1 MLRYFFF
8 ALFLGI
14 YANVFAQKYTISG
27 TIKDKANGET
37 LIGVAIGVKDTPQ
50 GTSTNEYGFFS
61 LTLPTGNYVIVANSV
76 GYKKQEFTIQL
87 TQNQILDVE
96 MESEAFE
103 IEEVTLV
110 GKEDEPDRNVRS
122 TEMSMN
128 KLEMKTIQKVPA
140 LLGEVD
146 VMRTLQ
152 TMPGVSTVGEGSQ
165 GFNVRGGGIDQ
176 NLILLDEA
184 VVFNSSHLL
193 GFFSVFNPD
202 AVKDVKLIKGGI
214 PSQYGG
220 RLSSILDIRMKEGN
234 NKRFA
239 GTGGVGTVSSRLTLE
254 APIVK
259 DKGSFVL
266 AGRRSYADLFLK
278 LSSNENLRNNIL
290 YFYDLSAKANYTL
303 GKKDRI
309 FLSGYFGRDY
319 FRFGKEFNFNWGNGT
334 GTLRWNHIFNDKLF
348 MNLTAVYSDY
358 KYGLGIPEGSQGFD
372 WQSQIKSYSPKLDFN
387 YYISPAH
394 TLNFGTQLIH
404 YDIQPGRVKPLGTSI
419 FNEIKLDNKRAL
431 ESSAYVSH
439 IWNPNAR
446 LSFEYGIR
454 FSTFTLL
461 GGGKYYDYVGE
472 LGERKTR
479 GKEYS
484 FGKNATVAS
493 YPNFEPRAALRYS
506 LDETSSIKLSYNRMA
521 QYIHLISN
529 TTAATPTDVW
539 TPSTR
544 NIKPEIAHQV
554 AGGYFKNLKDNTIEI
569 SGEIYYKTMSN
580 QIDYVNGAN
589 LLLNDDLEAELLY
602 GKGRSYGLELFVR
615 KSVGKLNGWVSYT
628 LSKTERQIDGLNRN
642 QWYAAKY
649 DRRHILSVVA
659 IYEATKRWSF
669 SANFSLSS
677 GIAITFPNAR
687 YEFGGLIIPHNSNDV
702 RNNYR
707 VPAYHRLDIS
717 ATWDRS
723 KPNRKW
729 AGSWVFSIYNLYSR
743 DNAFSVYFRQNKDN
757 PTKTE
762 AVRLAIFG
770 AMIPAV
776 TYNFKF

>member
-1 MLRYFFF
+1 MLRYLLLV
-8 ALFLGI
+8 LFGGLTFSA
-14 YANVFAQKYTISG
+14 YAQKYTISG
-27 TIKDKANGET
+27 TIKDLSNGET
-37 LIGVAIGVKDTPQ
+37 LIGVAVGIKDTPQ
-50 GTSTNEYGFFS
+50 GTSTNEYGFYS
-61 LTLPTGNYVIVANSV
+61 LTLPAGNYMLVANYV
-76 GYKKQEFTIQL
+76 GYEQKEFSIDLTKNQTLDIELALEPIQ
-87 TQNQILDVE
+87 
-96 MESEAFE
+96 
-103 IEEVTLV
+103 IEEVTV
-110 GKEDEPDRNVRS
+110 TSKEDEPDRNVRS

-128 KLEMKTIQKVPA
+128 KLEMKTILKVPA

-165 GFNVRGGGIDQ
+165 GFNVRGGGVDQ

-214 PSQYGG
+214 GAQYGG
-220 RLSSILDIRMKEGN
+220 RLSSVLDIRMKDGN

-239 GTGGVGTVSSRLTLE
+239 GTGGIGTVSSRLTLE
-254 APIVK
+254 APIKK
-259 DKGSFVL
+259 DKGSFIV
-266 AGRRSYADLFLK
+266 AARRSYADLFLR
-278 LSSNENLRNNIL
+278 LSPDANLRNNIL
-290 YFYDLSAKANYTL
+290 YFYDLSAKGNYTI
-303 GKKDRI
+303 GKKDRVFI
-309 FLSGYFGRDY
+309 SGYFGRDV
-319 FRFGKEFNFNWGNGT
+319 FRFGREFGFNWGNGT
-334 GTLRWNHIFNDKLF
+334 GTLRWNHIFNEKLF
-348 MNLTAVYSDY
+348 MNLTAVYSNY

-394 TLNFGTQLIH
+394 TLNFGAQLIH
-404 YDIQPGRVKPLGTSI
+404 YDIQPGRVKPVGTSI
-419 FNEIKLDNKRAL
+419 FNEIRLDNQRAI
-431 ESSAYVSH
+431 ESAAYVSH
-439 IWNPNAR
+439 IWNPSPR

-454 FSTFTLL
+454 FSNFTLL
-461 GGGKYYDYVGE
+461 GAGKYYDYVGE

-479 GKEYS
+479 AKEYS
-484 FGKNATVAS
+484 YSKGESVVS
-493 YPNFEPRAALRYS
+493 YPNFEPRASVRYS
-506 LDETSSIKLSYNRMA
+506 LNEDASIKVSYNRMA
-521 QYIHLISN
+521 QYLHLISN

-544 NIKPEIAHQV
+544 NIKPEIAHQI
-554 AGGYFKNLKDNTIEI
+554 AGGYFQNLKENTIEL
-569 SGEIYYKTMSN
+569 SAEVYYKTMSN

-602 GKGRSYGLELFVR
+602 GKGRSYGLELFAR
-615 KSVGKLNGWVSYT
+615 KSVGKLNGWISYT
-628 LSKTERQIDGLNRN
+628 LSKTERQVNGLNRN
-642 QWYAAKY
+642 GWYAAKY

-659 IYEATKRWSF
+659 IYDATKRWSF

-677 GIAITFPNAR
+677 GIAVTFPNAR
-687 YEFGGLIIPHNSNDV
+687 YEFGGLIVPHNSNDA

-707 VPAYHRLDIS
+707 VPAYHRLDLS

-723 KPNRKW
+723 KPDKKW
-729 AGSWVFSIYNLYSR
+729 AGSWVFSIYNVYSR
-743 DNAFSVYFRQNKDN
+743 DNAFSVFFRQNKDN